1 MNPIKPNPYLDES
14 PPPVRQPRG
23 NLLTGWLIFLG
34 VANLLGL
41 IRGLERGAPLN
52 IAWAVF
58 GLVCVAGVWGWFRLA
73 YFALYLGFLF
83 NMATS
88 LDLFAG
94 GRQADAV
101 ILFLSSLTYAVLTFF
116 LIHHRLNEFR

>member
-1 MNPIKPNPYLDES
+1 MKPIQPNPYLDEPA
-14 PPPVRQPRG
+14 PPTRQPRG
-23 NLLTGWLIFLG
+23 NLLTVWLIFLG
-34 VANLLGL
+34 IANLLGL
-41 IRGLERGAPLN
+41 IRGLERASALN

-58 GLVCVAGVWGWFRLA
+58 GLLCVAGIWGWFRVA

-83 NMATS
+83 NMASS

-94 GRQADAV
+94 GRQSDAV
-101 ILFLSSLTYAVLTFF
+101 ILFLSSLTYAAVTFL